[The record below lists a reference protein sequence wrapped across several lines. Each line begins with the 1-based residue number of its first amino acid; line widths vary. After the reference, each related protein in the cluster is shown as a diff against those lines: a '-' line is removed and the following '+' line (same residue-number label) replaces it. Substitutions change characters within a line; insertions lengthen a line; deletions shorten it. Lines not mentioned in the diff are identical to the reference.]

1 FYGQNSGKLIKFKIN
16 ILDFVTYSNKTN
28 IGYNLVR
35 TAITS
40 PDNVADMLGF
50 PKQNTKESQSIYMSN
65 DITEIGKKE
74 AADGSVEGGD

>member
-1 FYGQNSGKLIKFKIN
+1 
-16 ILDFVTYSNKTN
+16 